1 MTKQEQITKLSK
13 AQASLVKQVEEY
25 KLAYGL
31 LSDLVVDMYCAKRDG
46 MDEYF
51 YKLVA
56 QLEETHENAS
66 RFFKS

>member
-46 MDEYF
+46 MEYF

-56 QLEETHENAS
+56 RLEETHENAS